1 MAAYRKAG
9 VPGHHGAQS
18 PAGRESLLPGWP
30 VRRLW
35 ILGLALTAMAAAADA
50 ALGARVVLIGL
61 LIIGP
66 CSVLLTGRWVPTG
79 ITGLWATGLAVVLGI
94 PDRIWG
100 TYTHLAFLAAVAVV
114 ALANTAAAAIIETRG
129 PLRPR

>member
-1 MAAYRKAG
+1 M
-9 VPGHHGAQS
+9 
-18 PAGRESLLPGWP
+18 WT
-30 VRRLW
+30 
-35 ILGLALTAMAAAADA
+35 IGLALTAMAAAADA

-100 TYTHLAFLAAVAVV
+100 TSTHLAFLAAVAAV
-114 ALANTAAAAIIETRG
+114 ALANTAAAVIIEARG

>member
-1 MAAYRKAG
+1 MDRK
-9 VPGHHGAQS
+9 
-18 PAGRESLLPGWP
+18 SLLPGWS

-35 ILGLALTAMAAAADA
+35 ILGLALTAIVAATDA

-79 ITGLWATGLAVVLGI
+79 LTGLWATGLAVVLGI
-94 PDRIWG
+94 PDHIWG
-100 TYTHLAFLAAVAVV
+100 TSIHLAFLTAVAVE
-114 ALANTAAAAIIETRG
+114 ALANTAAAAIIESAKRSLMAEITAW
-129 PLRPR
+129 